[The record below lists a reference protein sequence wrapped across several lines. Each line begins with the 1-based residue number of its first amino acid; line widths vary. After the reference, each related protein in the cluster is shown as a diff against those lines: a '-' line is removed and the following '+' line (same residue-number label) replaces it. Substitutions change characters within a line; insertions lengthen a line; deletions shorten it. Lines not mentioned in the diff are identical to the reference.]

1 MTESRNGGT
10 DYRARRRPGGRYTPK
25 RKVCSFCV
33 NHAKTIDY
41 KDWAKLQS
49 YISDRGKI
57 YPRRRSGVC
66 ARHQGVLC
74 MAIKR
79 ARFMALLPCVAE
91 HVYKTAGR
99 S

>member
-1 MTESRNGGT
+1 MTESRSGGT

-33 NHAKTIDY
+33 NHTKTIDY

-66 ARHQGVLC
+66 ARHQRVLS

-91 HVYKTAGR
+91 HVYKAAGR